1 MASKKKAN
9 TEAGDWFDEL
19 DAELEEKTV
28 EVIKDLGEK
37 ETKLAELNREF
48 IKDFWRIW
56 IRFEKLNVHFNIR
69 PDKSSFAQFK
79 KFPDE
84 WDFKEDFNFS
94 KVDSIELMDKTQIDE
109 RTGDTLVLEYY
120 TENDEIKVGLFFE
133 FCEGET
139 YYKYSGW
146 KRIFARYQLFKSDFP
161 VSSKQLDAYHSILKD
176 CVKVWYESHLK
187 RDRSLLID
195 YIKDNYEKVEEY
207 PE

>member
-1 MASKKKAN
+1 MASKKKAKK
-9 TEAGDWFDEL
+9 EAGDWFDEL

-28 EVIKDLGEK
+28 EIIKDLGEK
-37 ETKLAELNREF
+37 ETKLAELNKEF

-56 IRFEKLNVHFNIR
+56 IRFEKLNVHFSIR
-69 PDKSSFAQFK
+69 PDKSSFANFK

-84 WDFKEDFNFS
+84 WEFKEDFDFS
-94 KVDSIELMDKTQIDE
+94 EVRSIELMDKTQIDD

-120 TENDEIKVGLFFE
+120 MEDDDIRVGLFFE

-146 KRIFARYQLFKSDFP
+146 KRIFARYALFDSDFP
-161 VSSKQLDAYHSILKD
+161 LSKKQQEEYHEILKE
-176 CVKVWYESHLK
+176 CVKLWYESHLK
-187 RDRSLLID
+187 RDRSIIID
-195 YIKDNYEKVEEY
+195 YIKDNYDKIEEY